1 MMDNMKDAG
10 HRDCIR
16 SALEHE
22 ITDRIP
28 VNNFA
33 IVTAA
38 RSAGITVEK
47 ARRNPKISAKVSID
61 YSMKTK
67 SDFVKP
73 ILDSQVPFFDLGME
87 VRFPEDDYGFI
98 KEHPV
103 KKAEDVD
110 ELAFFDPNVAK
121 ECPNFTQVIVN
132 ALEETSRMLEED
144 LHICGLSWGPITTA
158 GYLMGTENM
167 LMTTMMEPD
176 MVKKLIKKVSPFVTA
191 MQNKTIDSG
200 ATIMWMADPTSSEDL
215 LSPKMFRE
223 YSYPALKEVI
233 SDVKAVHDVNSYLH
247 VCGNTLDIMPLL
259 PELKV
264 DCFSF
269 DHSVDV
275 EKAKK
280 KVGKRTA
287 LMGNIDP
294 VQMILSGAPDAIK
307 DECFRIIDA
316 AGRDGGFILAPGCET
331 PQASPDEN
339 VRAMGQAGIDYRK
352 AYR

>member
-1 MMDNMKDAG
+1 MKDTG
-10 HRDCIR
+10 HREHVR
-16 SALEHE
+16 AALEHE
-22 ITDRIP
+22 TSDRTP

-33 IVTAA
+33 LVTAA
-38 RSAGITVEK
+38 RSAGFKVEE

-61 YSMKTK
+61 YSMKTL

-73 ILDSQVPFFDLGME
+73 VLDSQIPFADLGMD
-87 VRFPEDDYGFI
+87 VKFPEDDYGYV
-98 KEHPV
+98 KGHPV
-103 KKAEDVD
+103 KSMEDID
-110 ELAFFDPNVAK
+110 DLAFFDPNIAK

-132 ALEETSRMLEED
+132 GLEETGRMLEED

-158 GYLMGTENM
+158 GYLMGAEDM
-167 LMTTMMEPD
+167 LMMTMIEPE
-176 MVKKLIKKVSPFVTA
+176 MVKKLINKTAPFVTS
-191 MQNKTIDSG
+191 MQNKMIDSG
-200 ATIMWMADPTSSEDL
+200 ATVMWMADPTSSEDL
-215 LSPKMFRE
+215 ISPDMFIE

-233 SDVKAVHDVNSYLH
+233 SDVKNEHDVPSFLH
-247 VCGNTLDIMPLL
+247 ICGNTLDIMPML

-269 DHSVDV
+269 DHGVDIV
-275 EKAKK
+275 KAKK
-280 KVGKRTA
+280 KAGNRMA

-294 VQMILSGAPDAIK
+294 VRMILSGTPETIM

-339 VRAMGQAGIDYRK
+339 VIAMGRAGIDYWRS
-352 AYR
+352 RH